1 MELSD
6 RKLQILKAIIDDYI
20 DTGIPVGSRTLSK
33 KPDLGYSP
41 ATIRNEMSDLEEMG
55 FLDQPHTSAGRTP
68 SDQAYRL
75 YVDRMM
81 HIGRVTKDEALFIR
95 NYFDT
100 RIGEIGEV
108 LSSAAKALSD
118 TTKHISMVTAP
129 SLDNVKLRR
138 IQIVKITDTKA
149 LLVFVTDN
157 GLVRDQMISVP
168 FAMDAHQLEIISNML
183 TDRTQNMSLGEA
195 EGIIKSTC
203 MDALNEHKL
212 IMDEVLEVINANREK
227 KELVFGGAQNI
238 FNYPEYKDI
247 AKAQHFLQLLETKD
261 MLYKVMQG
269 ATDLEFSIR
278 IGRENPY
285 DDFKDMSIVTATY
298 KIGGEKI
305 GSFGVIGPT
314 RMDYSRVLSVLN
326 YVGMSLSDILSCLL
340 ETEGEN
346 K

>member
-6 RKLQILKAIIDDYI
+6 RKLKILKAIIDDYI

-33 KPDLGYSP
+33 KPDLDYSP
-41 ATIRNEMSDLEEMG
+41 ATIRNEMADLGEMG

-68 SDQAYRL
+68 SDKAYRL

-108 LSSAAKALSD
+108 LESAAKALSD
-118 TTKHISMVTAP
+118 MTKHISMVTAP
-129 SLDNVKLRR
+129 TLKGAKLRR
-138 IQIVKITDTKA
+138 IQIVKITETKA

-157 GLVRDQMISVP
+157 GLVQDKMIHIP
-168 FAMDAHQLEIISNML
+168 AAMDAHQLEILSNML
-183 TDRTQNMSLGEA
+183 TDRVQSTSLKEA
-195 EGIIKSTC
+195 EEIIKSSC
-203 MDALNEHKL
+203 MDALNEQKL
-212 IMDEVLEVINANREK
+212 IMGEVLDAINMNREK
-227 KELVFGGAQNI
+227 KELAIGGAQNI
-238 FNYPEYKDI
+238 FNYPEYKDVS
-247 AKAQHFLQLLETKD
+247 KAQHFLQLLETKD
-261 MLYKVMQG
+261 MLYQVMSN
-269 ATDLEFSIR
+269 AADLEFSVR

-314 RMDYSRVLSVLN
+314 RMDYARVLSVLN

-340 ETEGEN
+340 ETDD
-346 K
+346 KK

>member
-6 RKLQILKAIIDDYI
+6 RKLKILKAIIDDYI

-33 KPDLGYSP
+33 KPDLDYSP
-41 ATIRNEMSDLEEMG
+41 ATIRNEMADLEEMG

-68 SDQAYRL
+68 SDKAYRL

-108 LSSAAKALSD
+108 LESAAKALSD
-118 TTKHISMVTAP
+118 MTKHISMVTAP
-129 SLDNVKLRR
+129 TLKGAKLRR
-138 IQIVKITDTKA
+138 IQIVKITETKA

-157 GLVRDQMISVP
+157 GLVQDKMIHIP
-168 FAMDAHQLEIISNML
+168 AAMDAHQLEILSNML
-183 TDRTQNMSLGEA
+183 TDRVQSTSLKEA
-195 EGIIKSTC
+195 EEIIKSSC
-203 MDALNEHKL
+203 MDALNEQKL
-212 IMDEVLEVINANREK
+212 IMGEVLDAINMNREK
-227 KELVFGGAQNI
+227 KELAIGGAQSI
-238 FNYPEYKDI
+238 FNYPEYKDVS
-247 AKAQHFLQLLETKD
+247 KAQHFLQLLETKD
-261 MLYKVMQG
+261 MLYQVMSN
-269 ATDLEFSIR
+269 AADLEFSVR

-314 RMDYSRVLSVLN
+314 RMDYARVLSVLN

-340 ETEGEN
+340 ETDD
-346 K
+346 KK

>member
-41 ATIRNEMSDLEEMG
+41 ATIRNEMADLEEMG

-68 SDQAYRL
+68 SDRAYRL

-81 HIGRVTKDEALFIR
+81 HIGRITGDEAHFIR

-118 TTKHISMVTAP
+118 MTKHISMITAP

-157 GLVRDQMISVP
+157 GLVQDKMISIP
-168 FAMDAHQLEIISNML
+168 LAMDAHQLEILSNML

-195 EGIIKSTC
+195 EGAIQGTC
-203 MDALNEHKL
+203 MEALNEHKL
-212 IMDEVLEVINANREK
+212 IMEEVLEALNINREK

-261 MLYKVMQG
+261 MLYQVMSN
-269 ATDLEFSIR
+269 ATDLEFSVR

-314 RMDYSRVLSVLN
+314 RMDYARVLSVLN

-340 ETEGEN
+340 ETEDKN

>member
-6 RKLQILKAIIDDYI
+6 RKLKILKAIIDDYI

-33 KPDLGYSP
+33 KPDLDYSP
-41 ATIRNEMSDLEEMG
+41 ATIRNEMADLEEMG

-68 SDQAYRL
+68 SDKAYRL

-108 LSSAAKALSD
+108 LESAAKALSD
-118 TTKHISMVTAP
+118 MTKHISMVTAP
-129 SLDNVKLRR
+129 TLKGAKLRR
-138 IQIVKITDTKA
+138 IQIVKITETKA

-157 GLVRDQMISVP
+157 GLVQDKMIHIP
-168 FAMDAHQLEIISNML
+168 AAMDAHQLEILSNML
-183 TDRTQNMSLGEA
+183 TDRVQSTSLKEA
-195 EGIIKSTC
+195 EEIIKSSC
-203 MDALNEHKL
+203 MDALNEQKL
-212 IMDEVLEVINANREK
+212 IMGEVLDAINMNREK
-227 KELVFGGAQNI
+227 KELAIGGAQNI
-238 FNYPEYKDI
+238 FNYPEYKDVS
-247 AKAQHFLQLLETKD
+247 KAQHFLQLLETKD
-261 MLYKVMQG
+261 MLYQVMSN
-269 ATDLEFSIR
+269 AADLEFSVR

-314 RMDYSRVLSVLN
+314 RMDYARVLSVLN

-340 ETEGEN
+340 ETDD
-346 K
+346 KK